1 MVDQN
6 MPETASKN
14 TGMIV
19 GIIAVLVIVVAAI
32 LIYASMRPSA
42 NNEASMTNESNE
54 VFDET
59 ANDENEAMNVEVETN
74 EGSVNVTNTNTPVET
89 KKAGFTAA
97 DVSSHNS
104 VSSCYVIVGEGVY
117 DLTDWISKHPGGA
130 DNIIKLCGTDG
141 TELFTKQHGSFQKA
155 KDTLASYMIG
165 DLVK

>member
-1 MVDQN
+1 MTDQN
-6 MPETASKN
+6 VPETASSN

-19 GIIAVLVIVVAAI
+19 GIIAVLVIIAAAI
-32 LIYASMRPSA
+32 YIYSSKGT
-42 NNEASMTNESNE
+42 E
-54 VFDET
+54 
-59 ANDENEAMNVEVETN
+59 ENYENSAMNVEVETS
-74 EGSVNVTNTNTPVET
+74 EGTVNVTENNTVPETNTPAET

-117 DLTDWISKHPGGA
+117 DLTDWIAKHPGGA
-130 DNIIKLCGTDG
+130 DNITKLCGTDG
-141 TELFTKQHGSFQKA
+141 TELFTKQHGTFQKA

>member
-1 MVDQN
+1 MTDQN
-6 MPETASKN
+6 MPETASNN

-19 GIIAVLVIVVAAI
+19 GIIAVLVIIAAAMY
-32 LIYASMRPSA
+32 IYSSKG
-42 NNEASMTNESNE
+42 T
-54 VFDET
+54 
-59 ANDENEAMNVEVETN
+59 DENYENSAMNVEVETN
-74 EGSVNVTNTNTPVET
+74 QGTVNVTETNTVPETNAPVET
-89 KKAGFTAA
+89 KKAGFTVA

-117 DLTDWISKHPGGA
+117 DLTDWVAKHPGGA